1 MKHIILLSDSHSSLD
16 ERFFPYFEKADEI
29 WHAGDIGD
37 LTITD
42 KLKEFSKLRAVWG
55 NIDNQKIRSEF
66 KQEIYF
72 KCEDVK
78 VMMTHIG
85 GYPDKYNKRILP
97 MIKKNKPKL
106 LITGHSHI
114 LKVMYDKKNKLLH
127 MNPGAIGNFGIH
139 KVKTIL
145 SFKINNDEIKDLNVI
160 EFTKNLTNPI
170 C

>member
-1 MKHIILLSDSHSSLD
+1 MKHIILLSDSHGSLD
-16 ERFFPYFEKADEI
+16 ERFFPYFKKADEI

-66 KQEIYF
+66 KKEIYF

-97 MIKKNKPKL
+97 MIKKNKPNL
-106 LITGHSHI
+106 FISGHSHI

-139 KVKTIL
+139 RVKTLL

>member
-1 MKHIILLSDSHSSLD
+1 MKHIILLSDSHGSLD

-66 KQEIYF
+66 KKEIYF

-97 MIKKNKPKL
+97 MIKKNKPNL
-106 LITGHSHI
+106 FITGHSHI

-139 KVKTIL
+139 RVKTLL

>member
-1 MKHIILLSDSHSSLD
+1 MKHIILLSDSHGSLD
-16 ERFFPYFEKADEI
+16 ERFFGYFEKADEI

-66 KQEIYF
+66 KKEIYF

-97 MIKKNKPKL
+97 MIKKNKPNL
-106 LITGHSHI
+106 FISGHSHI